1 NNLEKYGFSREQVI
15 KIVCISFG
23 TLSCSWKRT
32 ENILN
37 NLEEYGFNSKQV
49 IKIVYS
55 FPQIL
60 GYSWERTSGILNNLE
75 KYGFSSKQ
83 IIKIVCTFPAILGCS
98 WERTEK
104 ILNICKNIGFNIL
117 NAPHKLMFSPETLQ
131 SRINFLRIKFE
142 MENEK
147 LLKTIFASNKAFEK
161 RFGISREE
169 LLKDYLD

>member
-1 NNLEKYGFSREQVI
+1 
-15 KIVCISFG
+15 
-23 TLSCSWKRT
+23 LS
-32 ENILN
+32 
-37 NLEEYGFNSKQV
+37 
-49 IKIVYS
+49 
-55 FPQIL
+55 
-60 GYSWERTSGILNNLE
+60 
-75 KYGFSSKQ
+75 
-83 IIKIVCTFPAILGCS
+83 CS

>member
-1 NNLEKYGFSREQVI
+1 
-15 KIVCISFG
+15 
-23 TLSCSWKRT
+23 
-32 ENILN
+32 
-37 NLEEYGFNSKQV
+37 
-49 IKIVYS
+49 
-55 FPQIL
+55 
-60 GYSWERTSGILNNLE
+60 LE